1 MMREKVVLA
10 YSGGLDTSIVIP
22 WVKEN
27 YDMDVI
33 ACCVFVGQEDDM
45 KEVEKKAIASGA
57 VKVYIEDK
65 REDFVK
71 NYAFRGLKAGAVY
84 EKDYLLGTALAR
96 PIIAKTLV
104 EVAKKE
110 GANYICHGCTGKG
123 NDQVRFET
131 GIAAF
136 DPHIKI
142 IAPWRLW
149 DIKSR
154 EEAIDYAAQHGI
166 EVPVTKEKIYS
177 RDQNMWH
184 ISHEGGDIEHLENEH
199 LEDVLYMMTTPPEK
213 APNTPEYVTIGFEQG
228 WPVSVNG
235 KELSP
240 AELLTTLNEIGG
252 RHGVGVKDIVED
264 RTVGMKSRGIYETPG
279 GTLLMEAL
287 GQLEAIV
294 LDKDTQATKALLSN
308 KYAELTYT
316 GQWFTPVREAIDA
329 FVDTIHQFV
338 SGEITLKLYKGNMKV
353 ASRKSENA
361 LYDEAISSFG
371 ASEMYDHS
379 DAEGFIKL
387 VSLPSK
393 IRALKGQG
401 PK

>member
-1 MMREKVVLA
+1 MREKVILA

-22 WVKEN
+22 WLKEN

-45 KEVEKKAIASGA
+45 REVEKKAIASGA
-57 VKVYIEDK
+57 TKVYIEDK

-71 NYAFRGLKAGAVY
+71 NYAFKGLKAGAVY

-96 PIIAKTLV
+96 PVIAKTLV
-104 EVAKKE
+104 EVAHKE
-110 GANYICHGCTGKG
+110 GAKYICHGCTGKG

-136 DPHIKI
+136 DPTLQI

-149 DIKSR
+149 HITSR
-154 EEAIDYAAQHGI
+154 EEAIDYAAAHGI

-177 RDQNMWH
+177 RDQNLWH
-184 ISHEGGDIEHLENEH
+184 ISHEGGDIEHLSTEH
-199 LEDVLYMMTTPPEK
+199 KEDVLYLMTTPPEH
-213 APNTPEYVTIGFEQG
+213 APNTPEYVKIGFEQG

-235 KELSP
+235 KSASP
-240 AELLTTLNEIGG
+240 ATLLQQLNEIGG
-252 RHGVGVKDIVED
+252 RHGIGVKDIVED

-287 GQLEAIV
+287 GQLEAIT
-294 LDKDTQATKALLSN
+294 LDKDTQKVKASLSQV
-308 KYAELTYT
+308 YAELTYT
-316 GQWFTPVREAIDA
+316 GQWFTPTRQAIDA
-329 FVDTIHQFV
+329 FIESIHTYV

-353 ASRKSENA
+353 ASRQSENA

-371 ASEMYDHS
+371 ASEMYQHS

-393 IRALKGQG
+393 VRALKGQT